1 MTLSTRIPY
10 PLFFS
15 YVGYIIFSVFLAAA
29 VVEVGATILRSA
41 LHWMHAVNA
50 QSLASSPPYQGFRG
64 HRRSGTKS
72 FSGAPQR
79 RRAITSLFISSLR
92 PLQQQ
97 QNVEKTQNGDRS
109 FEQEKPRFIELGNHE
124 SI

>member
-41 LHWMHAVNA
+41 LHWMHPVNA

-72 FSGAPQR
+72 FSGAPR
-79 RRAITSLFISSLR
+79 EDGPLRPFSFR

>member
-1 MTLSTRIPY
+1 MTLSTPSLIPS
-10 PLFFS
+10 FS
-15 YVGYIIFSVFLAAA
+15 RMLATSFSAFFLAAV

-41 LHWMHAVNA
+41 LQWMHPVNA